1 MCFFHVFRWQP
12 RRGPTTYAH
21 RAVMIYL
28 DYTSFNRNGISP
40 RLILFRSIHN
50 EYQDHQFH
58 WTMDHGSVLVNKQ
71 RALAGKYTRIKLMMI
86 HAIFLRRKQVGIWYN
101 SWFTFSGKVSKK
113 KTLQDFMGS
122 PPPFAR
128 NYHPITPSFPPQRT
142 EPPQTSLRYLGASKA
157 DDKCFFPS
165 SLHGCSVWWPET
177 QRRWVGPR
185 KSTRKSTQGFVLRIV
200 KNFSPN
206 KTVRSVFLVDSP
218 EHKTSNHFGG
228 FRQVSE
234 DDFGGG
240 WRSDAHLGCKVW
252 TSGYV
257 FFCFVLAATTQPT
270 KKNQKET

>member
-1 MCFFHVFRWQP
+1 MLFHVFRWQP

-28 DYTSFNRNGISP
+28 DYTSFNRNRISP

-71 RALAGKYTRIKLMMI
+71 RALAGKYTRIKLMNWWWFMQF
-86 HAIFLRRKQVGIWYN
+86 FLRRKQVGIWYN
-101 SWFTFSGKVSKK
+101 SWFTSSGKVSKK
-113 KTLQDFMGS
+113 KTYRISWAPPALCTKLS
-122 PPPFAR
+122 P
-128 NYHPITPSFPPQRT
+128 YHPFPFHHK
-142 EPPQTSLRYLGASKA
+142 EPNPPKLRYLGASKA

-165 SLHGCSVWWPET
+165 SLHGCSAWWPET
-177 QRRWVGPR
+177 QLVGWSP
-185 KSTRKSTQGFVLRIV
+185 KIDPKTQGFVWKGLSKISAPTKR
-200 KNFSPN
+200 FGL
-206 KTVRSVFLVDSP
+206 F
-218 EHKTSNHFGG
+218 FGG
-228 FRQVSE
+228 FSGGQNFKSFWRIQSGKWRW
-234 DDFGGG
+234 FRGG

-252 TSGYV
+252 TSGCV

>member
-122 PPPFAR
+122 PPLLHETITLSPLPFHHKEP
-128 NYHPITPSFPPQRT
+128 NPPKLHFDILG
-142 EPPQTSLRYLGASKA
+142 PQKLMTNV
-157 DDKCFFPS
+157 FFLLLFMGVAFDGLKLS
-165 SLHGCSVWWPET
+165 
-177 QRRWVGPR
+177 
-185 KSTRKSTQGFVLRIV
+185 
-200 KNFSPN
+200 
-206 KTVRSVFLVDSP
+206 
-218 EHKTSNHFGG
+218 
-228 FRQVSE
+228 
-234 DDFGGG
+234 GGG
-240 WRSDAHLGCKVW
+240 LVPENRPENRPKDS
-252 TSGYV
+252 S
-257 FFCFVLAATTQPT
+257 
-270 KKNQKET
+270 